1 MFSYVSHTSGKV
13 SLWFQFAA
21 EKVLFF
27 LKSLEIGTDETI
39 RIMPC
44 VIMCDVSKKHPD
56 SRRLLREGFLK
67 GHGYLICLI
76 GLFISPPPDVSSCV
90 Q

>member
-1 MFSYVSHTSGKV
+1 MRGAFRGGFLVASQMFSYVSHTFRYL

-39 RIMPC
+39 RMMPC
-44 VIMCDVSKKHPD
+44 VMMYQNKEP
-56 SRRLLREGFLK
+56 SRLEETTPRRIFK
-67 GHGYLICLI
+67 RSRVCM
-76 GLFISPPPDVSSCV
+76 F
-90 Q
+90 